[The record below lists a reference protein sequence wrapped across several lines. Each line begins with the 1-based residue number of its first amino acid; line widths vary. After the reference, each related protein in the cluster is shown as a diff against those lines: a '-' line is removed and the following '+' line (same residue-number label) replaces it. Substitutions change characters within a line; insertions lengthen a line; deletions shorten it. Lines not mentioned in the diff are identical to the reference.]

1 VTIWRRR
8 RVAGGSLAGHGLH
21 EIQQVILAVDALS
34 PGVTEGYLVVDQYL
48 EAAAE
53 LPGLVGYAYDPG
65 ATRDSP

>member
-1 VTIWRRR
+1 MAWDAILGRRASDWANGR
-8 RVAGGSLAGHGLH
+8 DM
-21 EIQQVILAVDALS
+21 ILAVDAVS